1 MSKIVLNSR
10 TKENFKICVRKIE
23 SVYES
28 NINHSFWNCG
38 YIFVPVCN
46 AKFIEDIYNL
56 NVHGGI
62 TYTNYEKDNQFLVLG
77 FDCAHYADSPQFI
90 KSPRSVGYCENE
102 LINLSK
108 QIKKQ
113 ILNGRRRM
121 IKNKIKSLQT
131 QKGK

>member
-10 TKENFKICVRKIE
+10 TKENFKITVRKIE
-23 SVYES
+23 SGYES
-28 NINHSFWNCG
+28 NINHSFWYCG
-38 YIFVPVCN
+38 YISIPIQN
-46 AKFIEDIYNL
+46 AKFINSDIL
-56 NVHGGI
+56 SVHGGI

>member
-10 TKENFKICVRKIE
+10 TKENFKIYVRKIE
-23 SVYES
+23 SEYES
-28 NINHSFWNCG
+28 NIMFPYWHCG
-38 YIFVPVCN
+38 YIFVPVQN
-46 AKFIEDIYNL
+46 VKYIEDIYNL

-90 KSPRSVGYCENE
+90 KSPRSVGYCKNE

-121 IKNKIKSLQT
+121 IKNAIKAI
-131 QKGK
+131 KGLK

>member
-10 TKENFKICVRKIE
+10 TKENFKIYVRKIE
-23 SVYES
+23 SEYES
-28 NINHSFWNCG
+28 NIMFPYWNCG
-38 YIFVPVCN
+38 YISIPVQN
-46 AKFIEDIYNL
+46 VKYIEDIYNL

-77 FDCAHYADSPQFI
+77 FDCAHYDDSPQFI
-90 KSPRSVGYCENE
+90 KNPRSTGYCKNE

-121 IKNKIKSLQT
+121 IKNAIKAI
-131 QKGK
+131 KGLK